1 MLRNRTIHMIMNCV
15 IAVMMLVPALAWA
28 QAEETEVFTVSGEVT
43 FTKTGDITLRLMTE
57 EQHKKSRGDDDN
69 KEEKKGGID
78 FAADKDVT
86 GFLILKL
93 GEQELQQKKV
103 SFVFPNVPTGT
114 YMIEGYQDVNGDE
127 VLNTNWL
134 GMGKEPHGNT
144 YANASKKKETSFD
157 KMAFDVVQDVTD
169 IVIEMK

>member
-1 MLRNRTIHMIMNCV
+1 MIMSCV
-15 IAVMMLVPALAWA
+15 VAVMMLAPTMAWA
-28 QAEETEVFTVSGEVT
+28 QAEEAERFTVSGEVT
-43 FTKTGDITLRLMTE
+43 FTKTGDITLRLMTA
-57 EQHKKSRGDDDN
+57 EQHKKSRDDDDS

-86 GFLILKL
+86 GFLIITPS
-93 GEQELQQKKV
+93 EQELQQKRIPFTFKD
-103 SFVFPNVPTGT
+103 VPKGT
-114 YMIEGYQDVNGDE
+114 YAIEGYQDVNGDE

-144 YANASKKKETSFD
+144 YAAADKKKETSFD
-157 KMAFDVVQDVTD
+157 KMAFDVVQDVTS